1 MRTTAARRRALRELI
16 ESRPVGSQAELV
28 ALLAERGFVVT
39 QSTVSRDLHAL
50 GATKNGDD
58 RYVLVPAG
66 SRSEAEE
73 ALARALSEFA
83 QEITPTGNLVVV
95 RTPPG
100 AAQVVAAAIDAAAL
114 GGVVGTVAGD
124 DTILV
129 VAAESTGGRRV
140 AQHLEQ
146 IGASA

>member
-28 ALLAERGFVVT
+28 ELLAQRGFVVT
-39 QSTVSRDLHAL
+39 QSTVSRDLQAL
-50 GATKNGDD
+50 GASKNGDD

-83 QEITPTGNLVVV
+83 QGITPTGNLVVV